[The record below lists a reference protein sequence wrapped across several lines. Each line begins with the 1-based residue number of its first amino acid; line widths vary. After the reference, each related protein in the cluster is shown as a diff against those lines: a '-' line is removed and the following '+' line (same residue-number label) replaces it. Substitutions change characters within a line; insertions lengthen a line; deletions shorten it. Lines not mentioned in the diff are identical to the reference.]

1 MSKKIAAVVV
11 PLLLLAACRSSSTY
25 RKPTVT
31 VPDTFRGA
39 PAQETAAGEAASL
52 ADLKWFEVFQD
63 ENLQELVRA
72 AYARNHDLR
81 DAGARIEAARANFG
95 IAQAD
100 RLPSVGGAGDL
111 TTLRFSNSGNFPLP
125 PGVSQKRTF
134 GGVALNLLSFEVDIW
149 GRLRKASDAAKAE
162 ILAAEETRKAL
173 MTTVLSEVA
182 GGYFNLLAL
191 DAELEIARRTLL
203 TREESLQV
211 ITVREKRG
219 LATMLDVRQAE
230 QLVFTAAQAVPQI
243 EQQIEQTENRISLL
257 LARHPGPIPRGRPLI
272 EQQQPPAV
280 PAGLPSALLARRPD
294 ILAVEH
300 SLVAADAR
308 IGVARAAYFPRISLT
323 GFLGSQSDQLT
334 NLFTPATGAWQFI
347 PQVSQPIFTGGRIGS
362 NVKLAQAQEQLTLIQ
377 YEKVIQTAFREVS
390 DALVQYRKTRE
401 IRTQQESLVS
411 TLKDRSRLSYIR
423 YRGGVDTL
431 LNALDADRDLF
442 DAELGLTQ
450 TRRDELL
457 ALVQLYKALG
467 GGWQQ

>member
-1 MSKKIAAVVV
+1 M
-11 PLLLLAACRSSSTY
+11 
-25 RKPTVT
+25 
-31 VPDTFRGA
+31 
-39 PAQETAAGEAASL
+39 
-52 ADLKWFEVFQD
+52 
-63 ENLQELVRA
+63 
-72 AYARNHDLR
+72 
-81 DAGARIEAARANFG
+81 
-95 IAQAD
+95 
-100 RLPSVGGAGDL
+100 
-111 TTLRFSNSGNFPLP
+111 RFSNSGNFPLP
-125 PGVSQKRTF
+125 QGISQNRSF
-134 GGVALNLLSFEVDIW
+134 GGLALSLLSFELDVW
-149 GRLRKASDAAKAE
+149 GRLRKASEAAKAE
-162 ILAAEETRKAL
+162 MLAAEETRKAL

-191 DAELEIARRTLL
+191 DAELEIAKRTLL

-230 QLVFTAAQAVPQI
+230 QLVYTASQAIPGI
-243 EQQIEQTENRISLL
+243 EQEIEQTENRISLL
-257 LARHPGPIPRGRPLI
+257 LARNPGPIQRGRPLI
-272 EQQQPPAV
+272 EQHQPPSV

-308 IGVARAAYFPRISLT
+308 VGVARAAYFPRISLT

-334 NLFTPATGAWQFI
+334 SLFTPSAGVWQFV
-347 PQVSQPIFTGGRIGS
+347 PQVSQPIFTGGRLGS
-362 NVKLAQAQEQLTLIQ
+362 TVKLAQAQEQLTLIQ

-390 DALVQYRKTRE
+390 DALVQYRKSRE

-411 TLKDRSRLSYIR
+411 TLQDRSRLSYIR

-442 DAELGLTQ
+442 NAELGLTR
-450 TRRDELL
+450 TRRDEML